1 MYAVIES
8 GGKQYRVA
16 VGDRLRLETLPADE
30 GSTVEFDKVLA
41 VGSDENIEIGTPHL
55 TTSVTGKVVAHGR
68 GDKIRVIKFKRRQN
82 YRRTIGHRQNFTEV
96 EITAIGANSGA

>member
-16 VGDRLRLETLPADE
+16 VGDRLRLETLAADE

-41 VGSDENIEIGTPHL
+41 VGSNENIEIGTPHL
-55 TTSVTGKVVAHGR
+55 TTPVTGKVLGHGR
-68 GDKIRVIKFKRRQN
+68 GDKIRIVKFRRRQN
-82 YRRTIGHRQNFTEV
+82 YQRTIGHRQNFTEV
-96 EITAIGANSGA
+96 EITAIGA